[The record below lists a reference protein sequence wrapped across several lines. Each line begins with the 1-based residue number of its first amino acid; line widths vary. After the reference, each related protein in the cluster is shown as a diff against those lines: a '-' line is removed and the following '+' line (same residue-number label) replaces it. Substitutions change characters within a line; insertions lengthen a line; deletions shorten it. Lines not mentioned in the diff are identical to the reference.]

1 MSDGLGRVYFSN
13 EWYKGQIYRWENG
26 KVTKHSF
33 SLYGYDHLS
42 EAVPVPGTGRIYM
55 IHAVSGKGRVEEC
68 LLELDMD
75 TGRCR
80 IALLPGMGEGLKLR
94 WFTGDW
100 LLVQGNGEILSDD
113 FAQLI
118 NTKTREVLRIR
129 PGMFGGEKM
138 QHIGMLTDGT
148 VVIVTRRDTALGRY
162 FVTPSTSGAS
172 CARQTSPKSWN
183 PGESTKKCT
192 RICPSFYRPRPQS
205 EKSFS
210 KKTA

>member
-1 MSDGLGRVYFSN
+1 MRGILPMS
-13 EWYKGQIYRWENG
+13 
-26 KVTKHSF
+26 
-33 SLYGYDHLS
+33 
-42 EAVPVPGTGRIYM
+42 RITM

-80 IALLPGMGEGLKLR
+80 IASLPGMGEGLKLR

-118 NTKTREVLRIR
+118 NINTREMLRIR
-129 PGMFGGEKM
+129 PGIFGGEKM

-148 VVIVTRRDTALGRY
+148 VVIVTRRDMVGPVFRY
-162 FVTPSTSGAS
+162 PIDFWGF
-172 CARQTSPKSWN
+172 CARQTSKKKLEPCKLGGFTVYTRLPGPV
-183 PGESTKKCT
+183 PGE
-192 RICPSFYRPRPQS
+192 YS
-205 EKSFS
+205 EQKAKLEALSAMVQIS
-210 KKTA
+210 WKEPEKKTANQRVSPPQDRH